1 MQKHAFFLYMWD
13 FLLYNNTVRKPQK
26 IMIHEYSIFILEGH
40 TDYEGGQ
47 VLGAYRTKADA
58 DAALDA
64 YKAKAAARKYG
75 NFDDYSVAEF
85 ILDAAADAY
94 PTI

>member
-1 MQKHAFFLYMWD
+1 MKMKQ
-13 FLLYNNTVRKPQK
+13 
-26 IMIHEYSIFILEGH
+26 SIFILEGLV
-40 TDYEGGQ
+40 DYEGGQ
-47 VLGAYRTKADA
+47 VLGAYSTVRYA
-58 DAALDA
+58 DAACEA
-64 YKAKAAARKYG
+64 YKAKAAVRKYG